1 MLMSSF
7 INGGFLNL
15 FLEWN
20 KNGQSQSIETAA
32 KVASVMVDFCV
43 KNIPE
48 ITDTL
53 NSKELGKKQ
62 I

>member
-15 FLEWN
+15 FMEWN
-20 KNGQSQSIETAA
+20 KYGKDVSIESAA

-43 KNIPE
+43 RNVPE
-48 ITDTL
+48 I
-53 NSKELGKKQ
+53 SKAIDSMSEPASR
-62 I
+62 